1 MKVPISW
8 LREYVNVTL
17 PLKDLAFKLTLSG
30 TEVEAI
36 QRTGTGNSD
45 GQWENVWVG
54 HVLAVDTHPNAD
66 RLRLATVDYGRG
78 KQTVVCGAPN
88 LAVGQKVAFATV
100 GAMLFDT
107 HTGKTSR
114 LEAATIRGVQSAG
127 MCCSPRELG
136 ISNDHEGIL
145 VLESDAPIGMPLSE
159 YIGDQVFQIAVTP
172 NRPDCL
178 SVIGVARE
186 VSALTGAGVK
196 EPDLNYQEN
205 GPAVILQASVQIANP
220 ELCSR
225 YMASIV
231 TGVKIG
237 PSPKWMQ
244 DRLTAAGM
252 RPISNVVDITNY
264 VMLEYGQPLH
274 AFDYA
279 RLRDKKII
287 VRRAKSGERMVTLDG
302 QERKL
307 DTETLV
313 IADAENP
320 VALAGLMGGANSEIT
335 EHTTTILLESA
346 CFNGASIRRTAVEL
360 RLRSEASMRF
370 EKGLPPE
377 LAEIALRRATG
388 LLVHLA
394 GGHASHGVLDVYPGR
409 RELHAM
415 TLTRERVKKVLGV
428 DPPPDEMT
436 RVLSS
441 LGFAAQPEASN
452 LKVTPPYWRVDI
464 RLEDDLAEEY
474 ARITGY
480 DKIPTPFP
488 RGRLPAYQP
497 QPVRELKERIRD
509 LAVAARL
516 QEVITYAIV
525 SEDELKKLEGSQP
538 TPLKLENPMSLEQ
551 AVMRT
556 SLRPGLLKALNL
568 NERQGVSGLAIFEI
582 ARVFIPQTAASTA
595 ANILPDEIERFEGI
609 VTGEKSQTGIGSKQE
624 KFGFQ
629 DAKGIVEVILNGLK
643 MNARYETFNDPNM
656 HPGHAAN
663 VVIGTDTVGYVG
675 ELNPILL
682 ERFDIS
688 SRQVFMFGLDIVRL
702 LPHVPL
708 TSRTF
713 KPLPRYP
720 GVTHDLALVMDKAV
734 TSEKIQAVIKSFP
747 QVADV
752 TLFDI
757 YESDKLPQGKKQ
769 LAYRVL
775 YLSSERTLTTA
786 EASAVEQQIL
796 YRLNSELGITLRS

>member
-8 LREYVNVTL
+8 LREYIDITL
-17 PLKDLAFKLTLSG
+17 PVKDLAFKLTLSG

-36 QRTGTGNSD
+36 NRTGTGNSD
-45 GQWENVWVG
+45 GKWENVWVG
-54 HVLAVDTHPNAD
+54 HVLAVDKHPNAD
-66 RLRLATVDYGRG
+66 RLRLATVDYGLG

-100 GAMLFDT
+100 GATLLDS

-136 ISNDHEGIL
+136 ISNEHEGII
-145 VLESDAPIGMPLSE
+145 VLDHEAPVGKLLSE
-159 YIGDQVFQIAVTP
+159 YLGEQVYQIAVTP

-186 VSALTGAGVK
+186 VSALTGAHVK
-196 EPDLNYQEN
+196 EPDLKYVEN
-205 GPAVILQASVQIANP
+205 GPAVTSRASVQVLNP

-252 RPISNVVDITNY
+252 RPINNVVDITNY
-264 VMLEYGQPLH
+264 VMMEYGQPLH
-274 AFDYA
+274 AFDHTK
-279 RLRDKKII
+279 LKDKKII
-287 VRRAKSGERMVTLDG
+287 VRSAKAGERMVTLDG

-313 IADAENP
+313 IADSENP
-320 VALAGLMGGANSEIT
+320 VALAGVMGGANSEVT
-335 EHTTTILLESA
+335 EHTTAILLESA
-346 CFNGASIRRTAVEL
+346 CFNGQSIRRTAVEL
-360 RLRSEASMRF
+360 KLRSEASMRF

-377 LAEIALRRATG
+377 LAEIALHRATG
-388 LLVHLA
+388 MLVQLA
-394 GGHASHGVLDVYPGR
+394 GGQASQGVLDVYPGR
-409 RELHAM
+409 RELRAM

-428 DPPPDEMT
+428 DPSPEDMT
-436 RVLSS
+436 KVLRS
-441 LGFAAQPEASN
+441 LGFAVQPDGAN
-452 LKVTPPYWRVDI
+452 LKVMPPYWRIDA

-480 DKIPTPFP
+480 DKIPTPLP
-488 RGRLPAYQP
+488 QGRLPAYLP
-497 QPVRELKERIRD
+497 QPVRELKERVRD

-525 SEDELKKLEGSQP
+525 SEDDLKKLEGPQP
-538 TPLKLENPMSLEQ
+538 APLKLENPMSLDQ

-568 NERQGVSGLAIFEI
+568 NERQGVNGLTIFEI
-582 ARVFIPQTAASTA
+582 ARVFIPQRVPVKEG
-595 ANILPDEIERFEGI
+595 NILPDEIDRFEGI
-609 VTGEKSQTGIGSKQE
+609 VTGEKSSSGPGSKQE
-624 KFGFQ
+624 KFSFQ
-629 DAKGIVEVILNGLK
+629 DAKGIVETILNGLK
-643 MNARYETFNDPNM
+643 MSARYEPSSDANM
-656 HPGHAAN
+656 HHGRAAN
-663 VVIGTDTVGYVG
+663 VVIGSDTVGYVG
-675 ELNPILL
+675 EVNPILL
-682 ERFDIS
+682 ERFDVS
-688 SRQVFMFGLDIVRL
+688 SRPVFMFGLDIARL
-702 LPHVPL
+702 LPRMAS

-713 KPLPRYP
+713 KPLPKYP
-720 GVTHDLALVMDKAV
+720 GVTHDLALVMDKGV
-734 TSEKIQAVIKSFP
+734 TSEKVQSVIKSFP

-757 YESDKLPQGKKQ
+757 YEGDKLSQGKKQ
-769 LAYRVL
+769 LAYRIL
-775 YLSSERTLTTA
+775 YLSAERTLTTA
-786 EASAVEQQIL
+786 EAGAVEQQIL
-796 YRLNSELGITLRS
+796 ARLQTELGVTLRS

>member
-8 LREYVNVTL
+8 LREYVDITL

-36 QRTGTGNSD
+36 HRTGTGNSD

-54 HVLAVDTHPNAD
+54 HVLSVDKHPNAD
-66 RLRLATVDYGRG
+66 RLRLATVDYGHG

-100 GAMLFDT
+100 GATLLDS

-136 ISNDHEGIL
+136 ISNDHEGII
-145 VLESDAPIGMPLSE
+145 VLDPDAPIGTLLSE
-159 YIGDQVFQIAVTP
+159 YMGEQVYQIAVTP

-186 VSALTGAGVK
+186 VSTLTMAQVR
-196 EPDLNYQEN
+196 EPDLKYRES
-205 GPAVILQASVQIANP
+205 GTAVSSQASVQILNP

-244 DRLTAAGM
+244 DRLSAAGM
-252 RPISNVVDITNY
+252 RPINNVVDITNY
-264 VMLEYGQPLH
+264 VMMEYGQPLH

-279 RLRDKKII
+279 KLRDKKII
-287 VRRAKSGERMVTLDG
+287 VRRARAGERMVTLDG

-307 DTETLV
+307 DTDTLV

-320 VALAGLMGGANSEIT
+320 VALAGVMGGANSEVT
-335 EHTTTILLESA
+335 EHTDTILLESA
-346 CFNGASIRRTAVEL
+346 CFNAQSIRRTAVEL

-377 LAEIALRRATG
+377 LAEIALRMATG
-388 LLVHLA
+388 LLVQLA
-394 GGHASHGVLDVYPGR
+394 GGQASHGVLDVYPGR
-409 RELHAM
+409 RDLRAL

-428 DPPPDEMT
+428 DPAPEEMT
-436 RVLSS
+436 KVLSS
-441 LGFAAQPEASN
+441 LGFTVQTDGSN
-452 LKVTPPYWRVDI
+452 LKVTPPYWRVDV

-480 DKIPTPFP
+480 DKIPTPLP
-488 RGRLPAYQP
+488 QGRLPAYQP
-497 QPVRELKERIRD
+497 QPVRELKERVRD

-525 SEDELKKLEGSQP
+525 SEDDLKKLEGSQP
-538 TPLKLENPMSLEQ
+538 APLKLENPMSLEQ

-556 SLRPGLLKALNL
+556 SLRPGLLKTLNL
-568 NERQGVSGLAIFEI
+568 NERQGVSGLSIFEI
-582 ARVFIPQTAASTA
+582 ARVFIPQESAKES
-595 ANILPDEIERFEGI
+595 NILPDEIERFEGI
-609 VTGEKSQTGIGSKQE
+609 ITGEKSQAGFGSKQE
-624 KFGFQ
+624 KFSFQ
-629 DAKGIVEVILNGLK
+629 DAKGILDVILNGLK
-643 MNARYETFNDPNM
+643 IGARYEPSTNANM
-656 HPGHAAN
+656 HPGRAAN
-663 VVIGTDTVGYVG
+663 VVVVSDTVGYVG
-675 ELNPILL
+675 EVNPILL
-682 ERFDIS
+682 ERFDVS
-688 SRQVFMFGLDIVRL
+688 SRPVFMFGLDIARL
-702 LPHVPL
+702 LPHLPS
-708 TSRTF
+708 TSRAF
-713 KPLPRYP
+713 KPLPKYP
-720 GVTHDLALVMDKAV
+720 GVTHDLALVMDKSVA
-734 TSEKIQAVIKSFP
+734 SEKVQAVIRSFP

-752 TLFDI
+752 MLFDV
-757 YESDKLPQGKKQ
+757 YEGDKLPQGKKQ

-786 EASAVEQQIL
+786 EASAAEQQIL
-796 YRLNSELGITLRS
+796 SRLQSELGATLRS